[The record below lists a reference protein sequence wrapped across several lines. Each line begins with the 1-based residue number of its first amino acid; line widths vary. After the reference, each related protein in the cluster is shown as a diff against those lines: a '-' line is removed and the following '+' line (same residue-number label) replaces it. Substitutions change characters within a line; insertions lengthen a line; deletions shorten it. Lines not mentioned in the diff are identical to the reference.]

1 MNALRVQWLPD
12 SASLHEH
19 APALARLA
27 QDAVEPNVF
36 HEPWLLLP
44 ALHAF
49 APPALSVALVWRD
62 DGRLAALFPF
72 RRYPRSGWT
81 PARLGLWHHLYS
93 FLGTPLVN
101 RDRPEEA
108 VAALLASVE
117 RGDAPARCLE
127 LGTITADG
135 PFSRAL
141 ARALDGRSGWTQHRD
156 LQRRACLDLASTRP
170 PEPGISTRHR
180 KELRRQWKRLSEQG
194 RPAFLE
200 LGAHEDPAPWLD
212 AFLQLEA
219 SGWKGR
225 AGTALRAAGGDA
237 GFFRQV
243 AALAHQQGR
252 LHMLSLALDGR
263 PIAMQC
269 NFLAGEG
276 AFAFKVAFD
285 ETYASASPGLQ
296 LELHALER
304 LAAVPGLQW
313 VDSCASPDHPLMNR
327 LWTGRRIVA
336 DHWLAHGNGH
346 ARAWLALLR
355 MRRRLGARVRAL
367 RARHRPAN

>member
-44 ALHAF
+44 ALYAF
-49 APPALSVALVWRD
+49 APSALSIALVWRD

-72 RRYPRSGWT
+72 RRYPRTGWM

-93 FLGTPLVN
+93 FLGTPLIN
-101 RDRPEEA
+101 RDQPDDA
-108 VAALLASVE
+108 VAALLASIE

-127 LGTITADG
+127 LSAITAEG
-135 PFSRAL
+135 PFSQAL
-141 ARALDGRSGWTQHRD
+141 ARALGGRSGWTQHRD
-156 LQRRACLDLASTRP
+156 LQRRACLDLASARP
-170 PEPGISTRHR
+170 PEPGISARHR

-194 RPAFLE
+194 RLAFLE
-200 LGAHEDPAPWLD
+200 LGAHEDAAPWLD

-225 AGTALRAAGGDA
+225 AGTALRADDGDA

-243 AALAHQQGR
+243 ATLAHRQGR
-252 LHMLSLALDGR
+252 LHMLTLALDGR

-285 ETYASASPGLQ
+285 EAYASASPGLQ

-304 LAAVPGLQW
+304 LAAVPGLRW

-327 LWTGRRIVA
+327 LWTGRRVMA

-346 ARAWLALLR
+346 ARAWLSQLR
-355 MRRRLGARVRAL
+355 VRRWLGARMRAL
-367 RARHRPAN
+367 RARGRPAD